1 MDIVIIFVVV
11 WFACG
16 TLAYGLTFAY
26 FQRKWPSIANLENQR
41 SVDRGF
47 AFLVSFCGPFG
58 LIVAIIQS
66 GFKYGLKYR

>member
-1 MDIVIIFVVV
+1 MGIMIIFVVI

-26 FQRKWPSIANLENQR
+26 FQRKWPSIANFGNQR
-41 SVDRGF
+41 SVDRIF
-47 AFLVSFCGPFG
+47 SLFMFFYGPFG